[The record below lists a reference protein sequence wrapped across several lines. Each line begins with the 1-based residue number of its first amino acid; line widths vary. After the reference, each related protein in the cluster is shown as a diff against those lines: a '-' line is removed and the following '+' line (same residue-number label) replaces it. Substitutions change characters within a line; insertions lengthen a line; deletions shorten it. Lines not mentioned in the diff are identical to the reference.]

1 MTDTPRH
8 LAIVDERPRLADQG
22 TQIANPTRT
31 SLRTIVQSIIPS
43 LVILNAVALGIVS
56 FLNEQA
62 DLVVPGVVFVWLNV
76 VIAVT
81 SFASGLIARV
91 MATPGLE
98 AFLRAHAPWLAALRR
113 Q

>member
-8 LAIVDERPRLADQG
+8 LAAIDERPALADLG

-31 SLRTIVQSIIPS
+31 TVRTVVQSIVPA
-43 LVILNAVALGIVS
+43 LVILNAIALGLVGY
-56 FLNEQA
+56 LNEQT
-62 DLVVPGVVFVWLNV
+62 DLVVPGIVFVWLNL

-81 SFASGLIARV
+81 SFASGLVARV

-98 AFLRAHAPWLAALRR
+98 SFLSTHVPWLAALRHR
-113 Q
+113 

>member
-8 LAIVDERPRLADQG
+8 LATVDERPALAALG
-22 TQIANPTRT
+22 TQIANPVRT
-31 SLRTIVQSIIPS
+31 TVRTIVQSIVPA
-43 LVILNAVALGIVS
+43 LVILNALALGIIGY
-56 FLNEQA
+56 LNQQT
-62 DLVVPGVVFVWLNV
+62 DLVVPAVVFVWLNL

-98 AFLRAHAPWLAALRR
+98 AFLRDHVPWLAALRR
-113 Q
+113 S